1 MESSTIAQLRLV
13 LADQQRGLKELRKRR
28 REDYERI
35 AEKDAKEIE
44 YLLGIEETKRR
55 LRSWRRI
62 IR

>member
-44 YLLGIEETKRR
+44 YLLGIEETKKAIKK
-55 LRSWRRI
+55 LEADN
-62 IR
+62 